1 MLKLLGIVT
10 VLYVCYHEIDAG
22 TTAVS
27 SVSCGNC
34 SATNYTTNYTTVDKL
49 EFWVP
54 TTPARRFHRKRP
66 VSSESNSRIR
76 LRAKHIHE
84 KSTEGIQSN
93 EQEVEPR
100 HDMES
105 DSKRSAHKTNE
116 NKSHNKHDVKKHNNA
131 DTNKNLNSKKP
142 ESKEKKHKN
151 HETEKNKLHKTEDS
165 HTKSKKH
172 KEEDHK
178 NEKTKHDTEKKNKEK
193 KADSKHSKN
202 KQESD
207 DVQVKHK
214 SKAQIR
220 EDRTNSA
227 KDDHRVGGPLR
238 MKKHHREMKQG
249 REPDRS
255 HSHVRERKTNHKK
268 DEHAHIRST
277 RLVPL
282 SLMQQE
288 DDPGAAGAGGDAG
301 GAGGGG
307 HRPPAQDHRPS
318 LLSPYSVMSQ
328 LKQIFDEFPSAN
340 ATFETVGR
348 TAEYNDIVIIKIS
361 QTKRDS
367 DTYFRAEESKY
378 IDEVPEKKIL
388 FIVHGLVV
396 MGIRNTPALVE
407 VEKFTTLLG
416 YYLKHLDKF
425 DIFLIPM
432 ANPDGYSHS
441 HASHPLYQASH
452 GMWNKNMSPQEA
464 CPGVALDRNFDV
476 AWNATRLVSSCS
488 PLYPGPSPFSE
499 VESKAIRDI
508 FHYFGHKI
516 LAYIH
521 VHASSY
527 SGSVFKGDAILFP
540 RGYTEQQ
547 SDDDKYIDLRGEID
561 EAMKNGSFQV
571 MSVAVE
577 TLYNWYGKVTGS
589 SVDYASTVYGIPFAL
604 EFAIQ
609 PYADS
614 DRYMNNLAL
623 TRIWSRVIDTT
634 FNFIHKSLHS
644 NDVRRK

>member
-1 MLKLLGIVT
+1 MRCA
-10 VLYVCYHEIDAG
+10 VC

-27 SVSCGNC
+27 PASCGNC
-34 SATNYTTNYTTVDKL
+34 SATNYTTNYTTADKL

-84 KSTEGIQSN
+84 KSTEGTQSN

-131 DTNKNLNSKKP
+131 DTNKNLN
-142 ESKEKKHKN
+142 
-151 HETEKNKLHKTEDS
+151 KT
-165 HTKSKKH
+165 
-172 KEEDHK
+172 
-178 NEKTKHDTEKKNKEK
+178 
-193 KADSKHSKN
+193 
-202 KQESD
+202 D
-207 DVQVKHK
+207 DVQIKHK

-644 NDVRRK
+644 NDVGGGVYFRRSAGYRHLFKLVNHGQFYQ